1 MTQSWFGSH
10 KKCILAVDDAA
21 FILSRITDAL
31 GKYYNMVT
39 VNSGSRAL
47 KYLDKN
53 KPDLILL
60 DIRMPIRD
68 GFDIL
73 REIRSMEDRADIPVI
88 MLTAMED
95 KQSVMRGIELGV
107 CDYVLK
113 PFAPDDL
120 LERVQRILNP
130 KKKNW
135 ISSSEYGG
143 ESRQEGVQGSITE
156 SRQEDAQKSVQE
168 GRQESAQ
175 ESAAEGGQGPI
186 AGG

>member
-1 MTQSWFGSH
+1 MTKSWTGPDR
-10 KKCILAVDDAA
+10 KCILAVDDAA

-31 GKYYNMVT
+31 GKHYDMVT

-73 REIRSMEDRADIPVI
+73 REIRSMEDRADIPII

-95 KQSVMRGIELGV
+95 KQSVMKGIELGI

-113 PFAPDDL
+113 PFTPDDL
-120 LERVQRILNP
+120 LERVQRILEAE
-130 KKKNW
+130 
-135 ISSSEYGG
+135 ISGPEDGG
-143 ESRQEGVQGSITE
+143 EDSAVSGSDKAGEQG
-156 SRQEDAQKSVQE
+156 
-168 GRQESAQ
+168 
-175 ESAAEGGQGPI
+175 
-186 AGG
+186 